1 MLGRWQLACLCYL
14 EQTRSLDLVLTH
26 FLPESQHLLQRLFTS
41 LRGKDYKHLDSQLL
55 KRLDKLDERTDHLVV
70 LVTRYEERLAMG
82 NGKFERS
89 EMRLDGLEGR
99 MIETENTL
107 AGISGRNLIF
117 ERATWILFSAAVAL
131 LFKYGA

>member
-1 MLGRWQLACLCYL
+1 M
-14 EQTRSLDLVLTH
+14 
-26 FLPESQHLLQRLFTS
+26 
-41 LRGKDYKHLDSQLL
+41 DSQLL